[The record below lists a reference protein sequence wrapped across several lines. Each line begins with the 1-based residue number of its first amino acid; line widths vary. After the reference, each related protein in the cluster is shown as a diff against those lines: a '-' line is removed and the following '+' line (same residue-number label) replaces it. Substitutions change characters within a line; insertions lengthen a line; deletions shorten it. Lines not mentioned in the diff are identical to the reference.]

1 MNYLKKEIFS
11 NGQTLILR
19 EPAAKKWSMSM
30 TVEQKKEATNSFL
43 VGEVARHQER
53 MPRREWSRLG
63 KRLYRYALCVF
74 GWGWGTLR
82 KQLMQI
88 EAQACVCSTRASE
101 CR

>member
-43 VGEVARHQER
+43 EGEVARHQER

-63 KRLYRYALCVF
+63 ERLYRYVLCVF
-74 GWGWGTLR
+74 G
-82 KQLMQI
+82 
-88 EAQACVCSTRASE
+88 
-101 CR
+101 